1 MNYTSSINTHLI
13 LPELIQLIWVSGLLG
28 FALCFHHVKA
38 YPNFNGSLQNGAY
51 QNTKKSLS
59 GAIDQQTLS
68 LNTSVRNL
76 YTGHIKDTEAK
87 MDVPSAHQVASLI
100 YPMLQTEP
108 CVRLM
113 ILGLLCSAY
122 IYSQT
127 GLSHA
132 LAFDTLIW
140 DPLSRTM
147 TILLC
152 ISGACAL
159 ILGTQAFKRLSRYEF
174 IILLWLSMLG
184 NLCLI
189 KSYNFLAFYLS
200 VELQSLSFYM
210 LAAMRSRTE
219 ASAEAGL
226 KYFILSAFSSA
237 ILLLGMALIYG
248 SIGSQSFADLAITL
262 NHFNTVPG
270 YDTSGLMVGIG
281 CITISLLFKLGA
293 APFHAWIADVYEGSN
308 TSITAW
314 FAITAKFGV
323 VTVLIRNLIN
333 VSGENFWTLLAFVAS
348 ISLLVGSLSAMRQI
362 KLKRLIAF
370 SGVANVGW
378 FLCALVAGQWQMLIL
393 HLIIYTLLSISLFCA
408 FITPLFRTHPDLS
421 YRQRFTKGQV
431 NHSADSLSVK
441 YISDLHQI
449 SNVNPSFAFAI
460 ACALFSLAGIPPYA
474 GFYSKYLII
483 NALTQSEFYGILALA
498 LGSAVI
504 SAFYYVR
511 VINTMYFARGAK
523 KGVRKVP
530 TPTQWWFTIHE
541 IPANCVLLAWTS
553 AATFLFFLKP
563 DYVFVWLAAI

>member
-1 MNYTSSINTHLI
+1 MTYTSSINTHLI
-13 LPELIQLIWVSGLLG
+13 LPELVQLIWVSALLG
-28 FALCFHHVKA
+28 FALCFYHVKTL
-38 YPNFNGSLQNGAY
+38 PNNGSLQNI
-51 QNTKKSLS
+51 TKEHTEQSLS
-59 GAIDQQTLS
+59 EKMNLQTVRLTN
-68 LNTSVRNL
+68 LAKNTAHVKKIAAE
-76 YTGHIKDTEAK
+76 TKTETL
-87 MDVPSAHQVASLI
+87 VPSAHKVASLI

-132 LAFDTLIW
+132 CAFDTLIW

-147 TILLC
+147 SILLC

-159 ILGTQAFKRLSRYEF
+159 CLGTQAFKRLSRYEF

-237 ILLLGMALIYG
+237 LLLLGMALIYG
-248 SIGSQSFADLAITL
+248 SIGSQSFADLALTL

-270 YDTSGLMVGIG
+270 YATSGLIVGIG

-323 VTVLIRNLIN
+323 ATVLIRNLIN
-333 VSGENFWTLLAFVAS
+333 VSGDNFWTLLAFVAA

-378 FLCALVAGQWQMLIL
+378 FLCALIAGQWQMLVL
-393 HLIIYTLLSISLFCA
+393 HLVVYTLLSISLFCA

-483 NALTQSEFYGILALA
+483 NALTQSELYGILALA

-511 VINTMYFARGAK
+511 VINAMYFARLPK
-523 KGVRKVP
+523 KGKA
-530 TPTQWWFTIHE
+530 QWWFTIHE
-541 IPANCVLLAWTS
+541 IPANCALLAWTS
-553 AATFLFFLKP
+553 AATVLFFLKP